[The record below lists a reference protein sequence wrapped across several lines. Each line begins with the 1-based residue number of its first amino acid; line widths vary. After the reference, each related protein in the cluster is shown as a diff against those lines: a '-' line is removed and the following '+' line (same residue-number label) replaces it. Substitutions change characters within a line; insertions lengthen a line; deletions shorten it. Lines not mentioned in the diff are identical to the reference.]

1 MTRSLAL
8 RTLLACSAAL
18 PGVAGDAWDAAVRGT
33 EARTPDQE
41 RAGFKLPPGFEIQLV
56 ASEPQIGKPLNL
68 AFDAKGRLWVTST
81 VEYPWPVKNGTK
93 GRDTIV
99 VLGDIGEDGKARSTT
114 VFADGLNIPIGLYPY
129 RNGVIAHS
137 IPDISYFEDSDGDG
151 KADKRTKLYGD
162 VGTDDTHGMVNAFR
176 RGPDGWL
183 YACHGFKNRSTLRGS
198 DGQAITLNSGNTFRM
213 RVDGSHVGH
222 YTLGQV
228 NPFGM
233 AFDDY
238 GNLYSSDCHT
248 RPVYQLMHD
257 GRYPTHFTNAVS
269 DDGLGFVPEMMEHMH
284 GSTGLC
290 GLAWWQ
296 GDSFPKEYA
305 DNLFVCNVVTSRVNR
320 DTLATTG
327 SSRRCVEASDFVT
340 CDDPWFRPVDLQVG
354 PDGAL
359 YIADFYNRIIGH
371 YEVDLKHP
379 GRDRERGRIW
389 RIVWKGAGA
398 KPATAPDLSS
408 ADAAALIAALGA
420 ANPTVRRLA
429 MDQLSDRIGKAAV
442 PALTAMLATSTNPP
456 QRFHGWWALHRLD
469 ALDADALA
477 KAAGDAAPQARYAAM
492 NILAE
497 RAGDPASLLAA
508 LVVPA
513 LGDADAFV
521 RRGAADA
528 LGRHPDPAWV
538 KPLLAALKAAPA
550 ADGHLA
556 YKLRQALRNQLF
568 HPGVV
573 LADAQAALGLGADD
587 LRALADLAT
596 AASSPAAAGLLLARL
611 AAERDDTE
619 RVVRYARHAARNLVP
634 ERLGELT
641 ATLRKRDDLPVG
653 ARTTLFTALKDAY
666 AQRGLPLDDALR
678 GWGGDLAVAQLA
690 DVDPANL
697 AWSALPVPGAA
708 TSPSPWTVQ
717 ERAADDGVKSPY
729 LSSLPKGEKLTGIL
743 RSRAFAAPA
752 RLTFFVAGHNG
763 PPGNKDAGRNHIRL
777 RDAVSGELLME
788 ADPPRDDTARQ
799 IVWDLA
805 KAAGHRVVI
814 DLIDGDARDGYA
826 WLAVGRF
833 EPAIVPVEIP
843 RTDLRQA
850 ADLAR
855 DARVAAAAPSLLRLL
870 AAANVDADTRVAA
883 ADALATIDAD
893 AHLPALLAIIAD
905 TTTDTGVRGRIAAIV
920 GRLDRPAGDAAL
932 AGALKTGAWQLQV
945 QIATA
950 LAGSPRGAGVLL
962 DQVAAGSAPARLL
975 LERAIAERVSTYAG
989 MKERAD
995 KLTKG
1000 LPPVTAERE
1009 ALIAQRAEHFRTA
1022 KLPADAVERGGA
1034 LFATTC
1040 GICHRLGGKG
1050 ALIGPQ
1056 LDGIGVRGAE
1066 RLLEDILDPNR
1077 NVDRAFRQSVITLK
1091 DGQLVLGMVRREEG
1105 ETVVVAD
1112 IAGKET
1118 SVAKANIASRSE
1130 STTSLMP
1137 EAFGQLIQPDDLDLL
1152 IAYLLKQR

>member
-8 RTLLACSAAL
+8 RTLLACSALL
-18 PGVAGDAWDAAVRGT
+18 PCAAGDAWDAAVRGT
-33 EARTPDQE
+33 EARTADE
-41 RAGFKLPPGFEIQLV
+41 EKAGFHLPPGFDIQLV
-56 ASEPQIGKPLNL
+56 ASEPAIGKPLNL

-81 VEYPWPVKNGTK
+81 VEYPWPVKNGAK

-99 VLGDIGEDGKARSTT
+99 MLGDIGDDGKARSTT

-129 RNGVIAHS
+129 KNGVIAHS
-137 IPDISYFEDSDGDG
+137 IPDISLFEDSDGDG

-183 YACHGFKNRSTLRGS
+183 YACHGFKNRSTIRGS

-213 RVDGSHVGH
+213 RVDGSHVEH
-222 YTLGQV
+222 YTRGQV

-327 SSRRCVEASDFVT
+327 SSRRCVEASDFVI

-398 KPATAPDLSS
+398 KPVKAPDLSV
-408 ADAAALIAALGA
+408 ADAAVLVTALGD

-429 MDQLSDRIGKAAV
+429 LDQLSDRIGKAAV
-442 PALTAMLATSTNPP
+442 PALTAMLTTSTNPH
-456 QRFHGWWALHRLD
+456 QRFNGWWALHRLD
-469 ALDADALA
+469 ALDAAALA
-477 KAAGDAAPQARYAAM
+477 KAASDAAPQARYAAM
-492 NILAE
+492 NILGE
-497 RAGDPASLLAA
+497 RSGDPTTAVSSVALAH
-508 LVVPA
+508 LD
-513 LGDADAFV
+513 DADAFV

-528 LGRHPDPAWV
+528 LGRHPDSAWV
-538 KPLLAALKAAPA
+538 KPLLAALKTVPA
-550 ADGHLA
+550 GDGYLL
-556 YKLRQALRNQLF
+556 YKLRQALRNQL
-568 HPGVV
+568 
-573 LADAQAALGLGADD
+573 LDERTLAALPGLGLNADD
-587 LRALADLAT
+587 QRSLTDLASA
-596 AASSPAAAGLLLARL
+596 AASSAAAGLLLSRL
-611 AAERDDTE
+611 SSERDDAD
-619 RVVRYARHAARNLVP
+619 RVLRYARHAARNLDVK
-634 ERLGELT
+634 RLGELT

-653 ARTTLFTALKDAY
+653 VRTTLFTALKDAY

-697 AWSALPVPGAA
+697 AWSTLPVPGAT

-717 ERAADDGVKSPY
+717 ERSAADGVKSPY

-743 RSRAFAAPA
+743 RSRAFAAPP

-763 PPGNKDAGRNHIRL
+763 PPGNKDAARNHIRL
-777 RDAVSGELLME
+777 RDAASGDLLME
-788 ADPPRDDTARQ
+788 ADLPRDDTARQ
-799 IVWDLA
+799 IDWDLA
-805 KAAGHRVVI
+805 KAAGRKVVI
-814 DLIDGDARDGYA
+814 ELIDGDARDGYA

-833 EPAIVPVEIP
+833 EPAVVPVEIP

-855 DARVAAAAPSLLRLL
+855 DARVASAAPSLLRLL
-870 AAANVDADTRVAA
+870 AAANIDTDTRVAA

-920 GRLDRPAGDAAL
+920 GRLDRPTGDAAL

-975 LERAIAERVSTYAG
+975 LERAIAERVSTYVG

-1009 ALIAQRAEHFRTA
+1009 ALITQRAEHFRAA
-1022 KLPADAVERGGA
+1022 KLPTDAVERGGA

-1056 LDGIGVRGAE
+1056 LDGIGVRGAD

-1118 SVAKANIASRSE
+1118 AVPKATIASRSE